1 MKNGPLTQP
10 PTWPCPRDRFALRPW
25 PLFFRSTGKVP
36 SSRVTQGR
44 DAVARWL
51 FIGALGAVAG
61 IACQLAALE
70 LPPRDLVAPVGLVL
84 ALAGA
89 GAWYARRGEA
99 AFVLSLT
106 SLAHV
111 VAFAACYIVLM
122 YAAATINRPLV
133 DEQLAAFDV
142 WCGVTAPAVRGWA
155 QSHPWVNLAFNFAY
169 DTLLWQTATALA
181 VLGLSG
187 DRRPLAG
194 FVWAFMLSATASL
207 VLFAFFPANGPFVTF
222 GFSASV
228 DQRQFLEHFEGLRG
242 GCRTL
247 ISWRGAEGLITFP
260 SFHVAWALVLTWA
273 FRHRKIIY
281 AIAPL
286 NLLVIVST
294 MTTGWHYFADV
305 AAGSIVAIGAIA
317 LAHFARRDS
326 LGDSP
331 RL

>member
-1 MKNGPLTQP
+1 MKNGPLTDP
-10 PTWPCPRDRFALRPW
+10 PAWPRTPGRFAHRPW
-25 PLFFRSTGKVP
+25 PLFFRSASKVT
-36 SSRVTQGR
+36 SSRVTLGR
-44 DAVARWL
+44 DALARWL
-51 FIGALGAVAG
+51 FVGALSAVAG
-61 IACQLAALE
+61 SACRLAGLE
-70 LPPRDLVAPVGLVL
+70 LPARDLVAPIGLVL

-89 GAWYARRGEA
+89 SAWYARRGEA

-106 SLAHV
+106 SLAQV

-133 DEQLAAFDV
+133 DEQLAAFDA

-155 QSHPWVNLAFNFAY
+155 QAHPWANLAFNFAY
-169 DTLLWQTATALA
+169 DTLLWQTAAVIA

-187 DRRPLAG
+187 DRRPLES

-207 VLFAFFPANGPFVTF
+207 VLFSLFPANGPFVTF
-222 GFSASV
+222 GFSPTA
-228 DQRQFLEHFEGLRG
+228 DQRQFIEHFVSLRD

-247 ISWRGAEGLITFP
+247 VSWRGAEGLITFP
-260 SFHVAWALVLTWA
+260 SFHVAWAIVLTWA
-273 FRHRKIIY
+273 FRRRTLIY

-305 AAGSIVAIGAIA
+305 AAGTAVSIGAIA
-317 LAHFARRDS
+317 VTHFARPAR

-331 RL
+331 TL

>member
-1 MKNGPLTQP
+1 MKNGPLTDP
-10 PTWPCPRDRFALRPW
+10 PAWPCPRDRFELLPW
-25 PLFFRSTGKVP
+25 PLFFSSTRKVP
-36 SSRVTQGR
+36 SSRIPLGR
-44 DAVARWL
+44 DALARWL

-70 LPPRDLVAPVGLVL
+70 LPARDLVAPIGLVL

-89 GAWYARRGEA
+89 SAWYARRGEA

-106 SLAHV
+106 SLAQV

-122 YAAATINRPLV
+122 YAAATLNRPLV
-133 DEQLAAFDV
+133 DEQLAAFDA

-169 DTLLWQTATALA
+169 DTLLWQTAAVIA

-187 DRRPLAG
+187 NRRPLEG
-194 FVWAFMLSATASL
+194 FVWSFMLSATASL
-207 VLFAFFPANGPFVTF
+207 VLFAIFPANGPFVTF
-222 GFSASV
+222 GFSPTA

-242 GCRTL
+242 GYRTL

-260 SFHVAWALVLTWA
+260 SFHVAWALLLAWA
-273 FRHRKIIY
+273 FRRRKLIY
-281 AIAPL
+281 AIAPV

-305 AAGSIVAIGAIA
+305 VAGTLVAICAIA
-317 LAHFARRDS
+317 LTHFSCRDS
-326 LGDSP
+326 LGDVPS
-331 RL
+331 L

>member
-1 MKNGPLTQP
+1 MKNGPLTDP
-10 PTWPCPRDRFALRPW
+10 PAWPCPRDRFALHPW
-25 PLFFRSTGKVP
+25 PPFF
-36 SSRVTQGR
+36 SSLGTSPAARVSLGR
-44 DAVARWL
+44 DALARWL
-51 FIGALGAVAG
+51 FIGALGAVTG

-70 LPPRDLVAPVGLVL
+70 LPARDLLAPAALVL
-84 ALAGA
+84 ALTGA
-89 GAWYARRGEA
+89 SACYARRGEA

-106 SLAHV
+106 SLAQV

-122 YAAATINRPLV
+122 YAAATLNRPLV
-133 DEQLAAFDV
+133 DEQLAAFDA
-142 WCGVTAPAVRGWA
+142 WCGVTAPAVRGWT
-155 QSHPWVNLAFNFAY
+155 QSHPWVNLALNFAY
-169 DTLLWQTATALA
+169 DTLLWQTAAVIA

-187 DRRPLAG
+187 NRRPLEG
-194 FVWAFMLSATASL
+194 FIWAFMLSATASL
-207 VLFAFFPANGPFVTF
+207 ALFAIFPANGPFVTF
-222 GFSASV
+222 GFSPSA

-242 GCRTL
+242 GYRTL

-273 FRHRKIIY
+273 FRRRKLIY

-305 AAGSIVAIGAIA
+305 LAGASVAACAIA
-317 LAHFARRDS
+317 VTHFARRDS
-326 LGDSP
+326 LGDVP